1 MRVAW
6 RVWRFYAD
14 SRSGSRDTPR
24 SSSGP
29 LRAACQR
36 KIEGPP
42 MPIHMLRGEQGGTP
56 VKTGKLGIRKLAGLH
71 YYVRDIERSR
81 RFYVDC
87 MGFAEVGRSSPELER
102 AGRQKSLVFQ
112 AGDVIVTCST
122 PVGEGGRAWRYLS
135 KHPDGVGTL
144 AFEVEDIRS
153 TFAKLD
159 EGGGTPI
166 SDILSVE
173 DAYGRIDT
181 FSITTPFGD
190 TTFRFIERRGYRGLF
205 PGMDV
210 YETPCASGLVNEL
223 GFTEVDHITSNF
235 QTMKPALLWLEHVLG
250 FEPLWDV
257 AFHTEGSD
265 GHPDADGSGLRSKVM
280 WDPSTGIKFA
290 NNEPSRPSFKASQI
304 NRFCEDHRGDGVQH
318 VALAARDIVY
328 AVRELRA
335 RRVEMMPT
343 PRTYYDRLPK
353 RLVDLSIGSISED
366 LGALEELEILV
377 DGWAPNAYLL
387 QIFLRDFAGLYAS
400 RDAGPFFFE
409 IIQRKGDM
417 GFGAGNFRALFE
429 SIERQQN
436 LRKTA

>member
-1 MRVAW
+1 
-6 RVWRFYAD
+6 
-14 SRSGSRDTPR
+14 
-24 SSSGP
+24 
-29 LRAACQR
+29 
-36 KIEGPP
+36 
-42 MPIHMLRGEQGGTP
+42 MPIHMLRGEQTGAP

-71 YYVRDIERSR
+71 HYVRDLERSR
-81 RFYVDC
+81 RFYVEC

-102 AGRQKSLVFQ
+102 AGRQRSLVFQ
-112 AGDVIVTCST
+112 AGDVTVTCST

-144 AFEVEDIRS
+144 AFEVEDIRR

-159 EGGGTPI
+159 ESGGTPI
-166 SDILSVE
+166 SDIFSVE
-173 DAYGRIDT
+173 DEHGRMDT

-190 TTFRFIERRGYRGLF
+190 TTFRFIQRNGYRGLF
-205 PGMDV
+205 PGMDA
-210 YETPCASGLVNEL
+210 YETPRGSGVVNEL

-257 AFHTEGSD
+257 AFHTEDSATSSG
-265 GHPDADGSGLRSKVM
+265 ADGSGVRSKVM
-280 WDPSTGIKFA
+280 WDPATRIKFA
-290 NNEPSRPSFKASQI
+290 NNEPARPSFKASQI

-318 VALAARDIVY
+318 VALATRDIIY
-328 AVRELRA
+328 TVRELRA

-343 PRTYYDRLPK
+343 PHAYYDRLPK
-353 RLVDLSIGSISED
+353 RLGDLGIGGISED

-377 DGWAPNAYLL
+377 DGSAPNAYLL
-387 QIFLRDFAGLYAS
+387 QIFLKDFAGLYAS